1 MEGIFKVK
9 VYKRSNVSQDW
20 TITETADQVYTS
32 AWLTN
37 VKNVDRKSNIRLGD
51 GVSIDVTQYP
61 DVVKMIFD
69 IYFINASAFS
79 LHPPDWTPPDDA
91 TGEFYALS
99 DELPMFHYDAFV
111 WYIGANGFPTNENI
125 RDEAEYTEPIPLSQW
140 HIQSGYNNGFPYNEL
155 IPNVSYN
162 PPPPEYETVTIL
174 QYDIYC
180 DDKLMHSSVV
190 PENEY
195 KVIDPVLDLQDSAA
209 GSLEFSLP
217 PFNCMYGKC
226 QMMMSTIRVERN
238 GKEIWEGRPVSFKE
252 DMWLNHPITCEGE
265 LAYLN
270 DIYQVQAKYENVTL
284 EQLIYGIIGVTDGHI
299 DTSKGYNARAAA
311 NRRFNVTSIAS
322 AKYGDDTLLTITIPF
337 QSTLETINSICK
349 TYGLHV
355 YMDNRWDENGVK
367 TRGICFRDDSGLG
380 QNPTQKIEFGTNLV
394 DYAKSYNFAQLVT
407 AVLPL
412 GAKSDKAGSVVK
424 DTDESA
430 NAKAAGLEQGTIW
443 ESGDHDDTTR
453 VRSSSYLTIPSGADT
468 LKVTAEMASGT
479 ANVAIVAYS
488 DKETQISGFDTD
500 WHNSGY
506 SWQIGSF
513 SSAKFYRVI
522 IRYLNDAAITPSNV
536 ESCMVE
542 ISKTRKGIPYGTS
555 GYGRSYVIW
564 PSDKKDSHGD
574 MHYAGDIVYLTDDIT
589 DFGIEQSRYFVNQYK
604 ISEEN
609 ATVFITTQ
617 MKSGAGMIVVYNNG
631 QKYFLKKSSKSDNM
645 TVWTELKFNGWYK
658 GFEGDVY
665 MYVAGYDS
673 TSDSGV
679 THGLTVVNS
688 KVVDKS
694 LEDYITV
701 DGVES
706 PNIQGLFVIDT
717 DPTQYTD
724 GVLPSETYG
733 RIERKMEWPDAK
745 DAWTLYNNALTYL
758 RSTQFDGLEIEL
770 SALDMSMLGIKASQ
784 LRVGEWVSC
793 KCQPY
798 GLDKVM
804 PVSEIKIP
812 LNKPEDAKYKV
823 GDKRKQSLTSVNNAT
838 NTDILSLIAE
848 KPSMSSVLAAAK
860 TSTAEYLKDTQNGYI
875 TDIYAED
882 GHREAMI
889 ISDTEDYRQTSK
901 GYWILGKHGIG
912 FVPIDG
918 SPDSPLVAMTDEG
931 KVVADMITTGTM
943 SADRIFGDTLKLGL
957 LGTQSGNMVVYDG
970 NQNSVIARIDS
981 NGIMQQ
987 EAPSSDPND
996 KFSRIEMHDGKLE
1009 FTRVNSQAPSIFIKG
1024 DGVIEGY
1031 EDDATIEIYSG
1042 SGNEPNMNSILGIA
1056 VGTIAII
1063 GSDGYAFGKSGT
1075 VYAANKEL
1083 YFNKGILTSIENSSS
1098 TLASGTFISGGSNP
1112 KRIVVSNGLI
1122 TAIDDSNNE

>member
-1 MEGIFKVK
+1 MADITWYMDDYQPIPIEALPIVQERFTKP
-9 VYKRSNVSQDW
+9 YPATLWRINESNGGLPYND
-20 TITETADQVYTS
+20 
-32 AWLTN
+32 LM
-37 VKNVDRKSNIRLGD
+37 L
-51 GVSIDVTQYP
+51 DVLYYEP
-61 DVVKMIFD
+61 
-69 IYFINASAFS
+69 
-79 LHPPDWTPPDDA
+79 TPPTPEPEDA
-91 TGEFYALS
+91 
-99 DELPMFHYDAFV
+99 
-111 WYIGANGFPTNENI
+111 
-125 RDEAEYTEPIPLSQW
+125 EPVI
-140 HIQSGYNNGFPYNEL
+140 
-155 IPNVSYN
+155 V
-162 PPPPEYETVTIL
+162 

-238 GKEIWEGRPVSFKE
+238 GNEIWEGRPVSFRE

-284 EQLIYGIIGVTDGHI
+284 EQLIYAIVGVTDGAI
-299 DTSKGYNARAAA
+299 DPAKGYNARAAA

-322 AKYGDDTLLTITIPF
+322 AKYGGDTLLTITIPF

-355 YMDNRWDENGVK
+355 YIDNRWDKNGVK
-367 TRGICFRDDSGLG
+367 TRGICFRDDSGFG
-380 QNPTQKIEFGTNLV
+380 QNHTQKIEFGTNLV

-412 GAKSDKAGSVVK
+412 GARSDKAGSIVK

-443 ESGDHDDTTR
+443 SSGDVDDATR
-453 VRSSSYLTIPSGADT
+453 VRSSGYLTVPSGADT
-468 LKVTAEMASGT
+468 MTVTVEIASGT
-479 ANVAIVAYS
+479 ANVAVVLYS
-488 DKETQISGFDTD
+488 DKETQVSSFDTN
-500 WHNSGY
+500 WHDSGY
-506 SWQIGSF
+506 SWSLSSF
-513 SSAKFYRVI
+513 SSGKFYRVI
-522 IRYLNDAAITPSNV
+522 IRYSNDSAITPSNV
-536 ESCMVE
+536 NSCMVE
-542 ISKTRKGIPYGTS
+542 ISKTRKGTPYGTS
-555 GYGRSYVIW
+555 DNGRRYVIW

-589 DFGIEQSRYFVNQYK
+589 DFGTERSRYFVNQYK

-617 MKSGAGMIVVYNNG
+617 MKNGAGMIVVYNNG
-631 QKYFLKKSSKSDNM
+631 QKYFLKKSSNSDNM
-645 TVWTELKFNGWYK
+645 TVWNELKFNGWYK

-673 TSDSGV
+673 ASDSGV

-688 KVVDKS
+688 KVVDKG
-694 LEDYITV
+694 LEDYVTV

-717 DPTQYTD
+717 DSTQYTD

-733 RIERKMEWPDAK
+733 RIERKMEWSDAK

-770 SALDMSMLGIKASQ
+770 SAIDMSMLGANASQ
-784 LRVGEWVSC
+784 LKVGEWVSC

-812 LNKPEDAKYKV
+812 LSKPEDAKYKV

-848 KPSMSSVLAAAK
+848 KPSMSSVLSAAK
-860 TSTAEYLKDTQNGYI
+860 TSTAEYLKDTQNGYV

-918 SPDSPLVAMTDEG
+918 NPDSPLVAMRDDG
-931 KVVADMITTGTM
+931 QVVADMITTGTM

-957 LGTQSGNMVVYDG
+957 LGSKSGNMKVYDGSEDNQVAQIDKDGIKQWSGNSWVNIYNGQVNFGTDNNEGAFIKGNGRLEEPFAGVDAIEIYGGTPGDPMSANTAFCIATRHVGVWVDDIWVDGVQYSGYLKALEDTRIQSGNQRYVFDKGLLVGVESASGSLADG
-970 NQNSVIARIDS
+970 TFDTA
-981 NGIMQQ
+981 
-987 EAPSSDPND
+987 
-996 KFSRIEMHDGKLE
+996 DGK
-1009 FTRVNSQAPSIFIKG
+1009 RVT
-1024 DGVIEGY
+1024 V
-1031 EDDATIEIYSG
+1031 
-1042 SGNEPNMNSILGIA
+1042 
-1056 VGTIAII
+1056 
-1063 GSDGYAFGKSGT
+1063 SDG
-1075 VYAANKEL
+1075 L
-1083 YFNKGILTSIENSSS
+1083 ITSIEN
-1098 TLASGTFISGGSNP
+1098 IQ
-1112 KRIVVSNGLI
+1112 
-1122 TAIDDSNNE
+1122 SNNE